1 MSPLKRLFGTRK
13 REEAEALADEMIRFV
28 HAEHWH
34 EAKRIRAQG
43 YPKLARWLEE
53 RRISA

>member
-34 EAKRIRAQG
+34 EAKRIRALG

-53 RRISA
+53 RRITA